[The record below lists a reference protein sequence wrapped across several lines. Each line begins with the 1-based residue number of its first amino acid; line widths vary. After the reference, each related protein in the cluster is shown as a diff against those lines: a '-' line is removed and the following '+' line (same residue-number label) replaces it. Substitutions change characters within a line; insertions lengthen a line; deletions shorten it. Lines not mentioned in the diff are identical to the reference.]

1 MDRFWTT
8 LLDFS
13 VEIINFCFES
23 FMSLL
28 RLEVKNL
35 FFFYDEGS
43 KLVKLKVGC
52 SKMKSEVQK
61 NYRKTREVPIKATRQ
76 VIYRF

>member
-43 KLVKLKVGC
+43 NLVKLKVGLLN
-52 SKMKSEVQK
+52 SKLKSEIK
-61 NYRKTREVPIKATRQ
+61 RGFFYHKTVGEFPIRQ
-76 VIYRF
+76 VIL